1 MKKIIV
7 SMLMMSIVLMIF
19 SGNASSLMQVKK
31 PRRSEALYPGVLSYF
46 FYDYSG
52 DQVEKS
58 IVPIDLS
65 QMKDLDELIDY
76 LKKAGL
82 YFQPLKDFDS
92 VCVAKQCFSNTQEF
106 KSATEFIREEVG
118 NNDAYLYV
126 PLSMNPDDYLFEGE
140 SLYQS
145 WSQEDHL
152 KLFNDLLKEIGAL
165 DLEQDYSF
173 FLDNEDEEDDSF
185 IDYPPAFSPGYNE
198 EDEYQ

>member
-7 SMLMMSIVLMIF
+7 SMLMMSIVLMSF
-19 SGNASSLMQVKK
+19 SGNASGKK
-31 PRRSEALYPGVLSYF
+31 PRRSEALYPGVLSYY
-46 FYDYSG
+46 FYDYS
-52 DQVEKS
+52 DDRVQKS
-58 IVPIDLS
+58 VVSIDLS
-65 QMKDLDELIDY
+65 QMKEFGDLIDY
-76 LKKAGL
+76 VKETGL

-92 VCVAKQCFSNTQEF
+92 VCVAGKCFSNTQEF
-106 KSATEFIREEVG
+106 KSATEFIRQEVIDH
-118 NNDAYLYV
+118 DAQMYV
-126 PLSMNPDDYLFEGE
+126 PLSMNSDDYLFEGE

-152 KLFNDLLKEIGAL
+152 KLFNNLLKEIRAL
-165 DLEQDYSF
+165 ELQQDYSF